1 MVVVQLTGGLGNQ
14 LFQYAAAK
22 ALSLHHNTD
31 LLLDVSSFLREELPD
46 LEVPRDFELYHFE
59 GVKEK
64 TIQAPELAADK
75 KFSFLTEKRLERLLP
90 KYRRGVF
97 KEPFYHFDPNF
108 FKSRQSVFLKGG
120 WQSFKYFSKYSPE
133 IISALQLKNSLISNV
148 VKGEP
153 VNKNDG
159 VVSVHV
165 RRGDYLRKPII
176 LEWHG
181 IMGKEYY
188 AEAFEQIAKKT
199 SIKKVFYFSDEPE
212 WVASEL
218 LPLMPGEI
226 ISNKIT
232 ASQYEDFY
240 LMQHCSHN
248 IVANSSFSWWAAY
261 LNPNPDKIVIAP
273 QHWFNKAPYD
283 TKDLIPESWIR
294 I

>member
-22 ALSLHHNTD
+22 ALSLHHETG

-46 LEVPRDFELYHFE
+46 LEVPRDFELYNFE
-59 GVKEK
+59 GVTEK
-64 TIQAPELAADK
+64 TINAAELVSDK
-75 KFSFLTEKRLERLLP
+75 KFSFLTEKRFERLLP
-90 KYRRGVF
+90 KYRRSVF
-97 KEPFYHFDPNF
+97 KEPFYHFDVNF
-108 FKSRQSVFLKGG
+108 FKSRHSVFLKGG
-120 WQSFKYFSKYSPE
+120 WQSFKYFNKYSTE
-133 IISALQLKNSLISNV
+133 IAAALQLKKSIVSNV
-148 VKGEP
+148 VKTEAA
-153 VNKNDG
+153 NSNEG

-181 IMGKEYY
+181 IMDKEYY
-188 AEAFEQIAKKT
+188 AAAFEQIAKKT
-199 SIKKVFYFSDEPE
+199 SIKKVLYFSDEPD
-212 WVASEL
+212 WVAREL

-226 ISNKIT
+226 VSNTIAAT
-232 ASQYEDFY
+232 QYEDFY

-273 QHWFNKAPYD
+273 KRWFNKAPYD
-283 TKDLIPESWIR
+283 TKDLIPENWIR